1 MRLKLFENF
10 DKSELDELFL
20 NAKDCFSDFVDL
32 TDDENV
38 YDIIKDEEGIILFFK
53 LETNYRTNSFD
64 TFFKFKSSEFKIIN
78 DIFNK
83 KNRKV

>member
-53 LETNYRTNSFD
+53 LETNYRTN
-64 TFFKFKSSEFKIIN
+64 
-78 DIFNK
+78 
-83 KNRKV
+83 